1 MNDELLYKVTRTD
14 DTVYENLTYDEAFEL
29 MVDGQ
34 WAYVHFMNPEAYDV
48 RDKSE

>member
-1 MNDELLYKVTRTD
+1 MTKNFFYRVIMSD
-14 DTVYENLTYDEAFEL
+14 DTVHENLTYSEAFEL